1 VTIPRTLIVVLIC
14 AFPTLATAHQI
25 GRLFH
30 SPAERSALDAQ
41 RKAKPSQHSSAPKPP
56 VALPPTRLDGYVVR
70 SDGRSTLW
78 LNGHATP
85 TSR

>member
-1 VTIPRTLIVVLIC
+1 MTIPRTLTVVLIC
-14 AFPTLATAHQI
+14 ALPTLATAHQI

-41 RKAKPSQHSSAPKPP
+41 RKTKPSQHPLAPNPP
-56 VALPPTRLDGYVVR
+56 AAPPPTRLDGYVVR